1 MQLYQVGFG
10 PGGIGR
16 LGFTPQLLVVGF
28 GNPNYILDG
37 RDKLLEQLRHLVELQ
52 FLMDK
57 KAGLIRSRE
66 EAPLCIAE
74 LEGEF
79 AQFESESLLKK
90 TEYDNAVK
98 MRRALEHEVK
108 DLESRLARSKTR
120 SNEVKDNREYKA
132 VLKEIKDLER
142 SISSKEDQILNCME
156 TIERLETEVKELTKE
171 LEKRKEKLVAD
182 KEQVN
187 LQGLQV
193 NDRLAKLEMMQQA
206 VRAKLDEAIMQ
217 RYDFLLE
224 KCGNIAIAALQNGIC
239 QVCHL
244 NIPPQKFIEVQRDE
258 AIHTCPHCQRFVYW
272 AESDAYLNCEDEFPG
287 I

>member
-1 MQLYQVGFG
+1 MH
-10 PGGIGR
+10 R
-16 LGFTPQLLVVGF
+16 
-28 GNPNYILDG
+28 
-37 RDKLLEQLRHLVELQ
+37 RDNLLEQLRHLVELQ

-66 EAPLCIAE
+66 AAPLSIAE

-79 AQFESESLLKK
+79 AQFESEYLLKK

-108 DLESRLARSKTR
+108 DLESRLARSRTR

-132 VLKEIKDLER
+132 VLKEIKDLDG

-156 TIERLETEVKELTKE
+156 TIDRLETEVKELAKE
-171 LEKRKEKLVAD
+171 LEKRREKLAAD
-182 KEQVN
+182 KQQVN
-187 LQGLQV
+187 LQTLQV
-193 NDRLAKLEMMQQA
+193 DDRLVKLERVQQE
-206 VRAKLDEAIMQ
+206 VRAKLDEAIMK

-224 KCGNIAIAALQNGIC
+224 KRGNIAIAALQNGVC

-258 AIHTCPHCQRFVYW
+258 AIYTCPHCQRFVYW
-272 AESDAYLNCEDEFPG
+272 AGSDAYLHCEDEFPD

>member
-1 MQLYQVGFG
+1 VGFG
-10 PGGIGR
+10 PGGIDR
-16 LGFTPQLLVVGF
+16 LGFTLQLLEVGS

-37 RDKLLEQLRHLVELQ
+37 RSKLLEQLRYLVELQ
-52 FLMDK
+52 FLMDRE
-57 KAGLIRSRE
+57 AGLIRSRE

-98 MRRALEHEVK
+98 MRRTLEHEVK

-120 SNEVKDNREYKA
+120 SSEVKDNREYKA
-132 VLKEIKDLER
+132 VLKEIKDLE
-142 SISSKEDQILNCME
+142 SGISSKEDQILHCME
-156 TIERLETEVKELTKE
+156 TIDRLETEVKELAKE
-171 LEKRKEKLVAD
+171 LEKRKEKLAKD

-187 LQGLQV
+187 LQSLQV
-193 NDRLAKLEMMQQA
+193 NDRLAKLERMQQE
-206 VRAKLDEAIMQ
+206 VRAKLDEAIMK

-224 KCGNIAIAALQNGIC
+224 KRGNIGIAAVQNGMC

-272 AESDAYLNCEDEFPG
+272 AESEAYLHCEDEFLD